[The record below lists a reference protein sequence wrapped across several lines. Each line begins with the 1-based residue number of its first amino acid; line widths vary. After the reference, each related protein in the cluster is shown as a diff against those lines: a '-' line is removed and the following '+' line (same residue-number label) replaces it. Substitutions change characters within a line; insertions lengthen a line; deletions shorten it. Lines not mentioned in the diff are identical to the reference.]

1 MNDKKNNQK
10 SASDLQDIQI
20 ARLAFI
26 GASIATLG
34 DGISAIAAGLAVE
47 ALEKSSGQSSS
58 NPEEQSNRSSKMQQ
72 EIDYIISEL
81 KQIKK
86 MMK

>member
-47 ALEKSSGQSSS
+47 ALEKASGQSSP

>member
-1 MNDKKNNQK
+1 MNDKKNQK
-10 SASDLQDIQI
+10 NASDLQDIQI

-26 GASIATLG
+26 GASITTLG
-34 DGISAIAAGLAVE
+34 DGIAAIAAGMALD
-47 ALEKSSGQSSS
+47 ALEKSSGQISS
-58 NPEEQSNRSSKMQQ
+58 NPDEQSNRSSKMQQ

-86 MMK
+86 MIK